1 MMADVPGPP
10 DPPRPL
16 SARPVDSGP
25 STGGRRIWQAAIRTG
40 RVVGTAGFV
49 SIALWGAVVLPVEV
63 MVLVAP
69 ATGAFV
75 GGIAGMLHPGFPR
88 SPQAR
93 RVAAYAVAAGV
104 LLVPFLVGLSS
115 LGAAGAALFL
125 GLLLVGS
132 LVLEDRLAAAPDA
145 GGGRDDTALRELL
158 PRLSTTYLLEEWH
171 ASEALLGS
179 VDDHGTA
186 VHVRALLLD
195 ELTRRDPAGV
205 QDWLIGRD
213 RSPES
218 YIKPDRDLAN

>member
-10 DPPRPL
+10 DPPRSL

-25 STGGRRIWQAAIRTG
+25 STGGRKIWQAAIRTG

-49 SIALWGAVVLPVEV
+49 SVALWGAVVLPAEV

-125 GLLLVGS
+125 GLLLVGL
-132 LVLEDRLAAAPDA
+132 LVLEDRLSAAPDA

-171 ASEALLGS
+171 ASEALL

-205 QDWLIGRD
+205 QRWLTSRD

-218 YIKPDRDLAN
+218 YIDPGRDLAG